1 MRQLKVL
8 GLLIALS
15 LILAACGGEKIETN
29 MSEDVIDFEFTTQDN
44 EKLSLDD
51 LKGKYW
57 IADFVFTNCT
67 TVCLPMT
74 TNMSELQDMMEEE
87 GLNEH
92 VELVSFSVDP
102 DRDTPEALKDYAES
116 YDADLKNWTFLTGY
130 DFETIKEL
138 SIKSF
143 KSLLA
148 APPEGDDQVTHGTR
162 FYLVNPEGEVIKN
175 YNGVESANLHT
186 LMDDLKKLDLE

>member
-1 MRQLKVL
+1 
-8 GLLIALS
+8 
-15 LILAACGGEKIETN
+15 

-102 DRDTPEALKDYAES
+102 DRDTPEALKDYAKS

-148 APPEGDDQVTHGTR
+148 APPEGDDQVTHVQDSTW
-162 FYLVNPEGEVIKN
+162 
-175 YNGVESANLHT
+175 
-186 LMDDLKKLDLE
+186 